1 MLLSSTRYSSTDK
14 QNAAAEAGEKGEAAI
29 GCTRGR
35 IDGGRFRRLPNP
47 PGRAMTAICLP
58 MPTAEQE
65 RVAFGNDFNP
75 AKTLNGAIAL
85 AAAGDL
91 AGPAVALM
99 RAVFACPAADAR
111 LREAMIV
118 RTAVR
123 LNCIYAVHASTRIAL
138 NSGFSKTEVEALTA
152 DGPVAGID
160 PDIVLI
166 ARMADDI
173 ADRAT
178 LEEDSLEVAIER
190 WGVDNTRKLIL
201 MLSWFNL
208 VNRYESA
215 CRVPIDSDEK
225 LARSSGPI

>member
-1 MLLSSTRYSSTDK
+1 M
-14 QNAAAEAGEKGEAAI
+14 
-29 GCTRGR
+29 
-35 IDGGRFRRLPNP
+35 FNP
-47 PGRAMTAICLP
+47 PRRAMTDICLP
-58 MPTAEQE
+58 MPTAEE
-65 RVAFGNDFNP
+65 ARAAFGNDFDP
-75 AKTLNGAIAL
+75 DGTLNGAIAR
-85 AAAGDL
+85 AAVGDL

-138 NSGFSKTEVEALTA
+138 NSGLSKTEVEALTA
-152 DGPVAGID
+152 DAPVAGID

-166 ARMADDI
+166 AGMADDI

-178 LEEDSLEVAIER
+178 LGEDLLEASIER
-190 WGVDNTRKLIL
+190 WGVDKTRKLIL

-215 CRVPIDSDEK
+215 CRVPSDSDEK
-225 LARSSGPI
+225 LARSFGPI

>member
-1 MLLSSTRYSSTDK
+1 
-14 QNAAAEAGEKGEAAI
+14 
-29 GCTRGR
+29 
-35 IDGGRFRRLPNP
+35 
-47 PGRAMTAICLP
+47 MTAICLP
-58 MPTAEQE
+58 MPTAEE
-65 RVAFGNDFNP
+65 GRAAFGDDFNP
-75 AKTLNGAIAL
+75 DKTLNGAIAL

-91 AGPAVALM
+91 ALPALMLM

-138 NSGFSKTEVEALTA
+138 NSGLSKTEVDALTA

-160 PDIVLI
+160 PNIVLI
-166 ARMADDI
+166 AQMADDI
-173 ADRAT
+173 ADRANLREDL
-178 LEEDSLEVAIER
+178 LETAIER

-215 CRVPIDSDEK
+215 CRVPMDSDLK
-225 LARSSGPI
+225 LAHSSGPI

>member
-1 MLLSSTRYSSTDK
+1 
-14 QNAAAEAGEKGEAAI
+14 
-29 GCTRGR
+29 
-35 IDGGRFRRLPNP
+35 
-47 PGRAMTAICLP
+47 
-58 MPTAEQE
+58 MPTNEEVRAIL
-65 RVAFGNDFNP
+65 GSDFNP
-75 AKTLNGAIAL
+75 EKTLNGAIAL

-99 RAVFACPAADAR
+99 RAVFACSAADPR

-123 LNCIYAVHASTRIAL
+123 LNCIYAVYASARIAL
-138 NSGFSKTEVEALTA
+138 NSGLSKAEVEALA
-152 DGPVAGID
+152 AEGPVTGID

-166 ARMADDI
+166 AQMADDI
-173 ADRAT
+173 ADHAT
-178 LEEDSLEVAIER
+178 LGQNLLKAAIER
-190 WGVDNTRKLIL
+190 WGTDNTRKLIL

-215 CRVPIDSDEK
+215 CRVPADSDEK

>member
-1 MLLSSTRYSSTDK
+1 MTD
-14 QNAAAEAGEKGEAAI
+14 
-29 GCTRGR
+29 
-35 IDGGRFRRLPNP
+35 
-47 PGRAMTAICLP
+47 ICLP
-58 MPTAEQE
+58 LATDEEA
-65 RVAFGNDFNP
+65 RAVFGNDFNP
-75 AKTLNGAIAL
+75 DKTLNGAIAL

-99 RAVFACPAADAR
+99 RAVFACPATDAR
-111 LREAMIV
+111 LRESMIV

-123 LNCIYAVHASTRIAL
+123 LNCIYAVHASKRIAF
-138 NSGFSKTEVEALTA
+138 NSGLSKTEVEALSA

-178 LEEDSLEVAIER
+178 LGADVLEAAIER
-190 WGVDNTRKLIL
+190 WGVGNTRKKIL

-215 CRVPIDSDEK
+215 CRVPHDSDEK
-225 LARSSGPI
+225 LAQSSGPI

>member
-1 MLLSSTRYSSTDK
+1 
-14 QNAAAEAGEKGEAAI
+14 
-29 GCTRGR
+29 
-35 IDGGRFRRLPNP
+35 
-47 PGRAMTAICLP
+47 MTNIYLP
-58 MPTAEQE
+58 MPTAEETQA
-65 RVAFGNDFNP
+65 AFGNDFNP
-75 AKTLNGAIAL
+75 DKTLNGAIAL

-91 AGPAVALM
+91 ARPALMLM

-138 NSGFSKTEVEALTA
+138 NSGLLKIEVDALIA

-173 ADRAT
+173 ADRANLREDL
-178 LEEDSLEVAIER
+178 LETAIER

-215 CRVPIDSDEK
+215 CRVPMDSEEK
-225 LARSSGPI
+225 LTQSSGPI

>member
-1 MLLSSTRYSSTDK
+1 MTD
-14 QNAAAEAGEKGEAAI
+14 
-29 GCTRGR
+29 
-35 IDGGRFRRLPNP
+35 
-47 PGRAMTAICLP
+47 MCLP
-58 MPTAEQE
+58 MPTAEE
-65 RVAFGNDFNP
+65 ARATFGKDFDP
-75 AKTLNGAIAL
+75 DGTLNGAIAL

-99 RAVFACPAADAR
+99 RAVFACPAAEVR

-138 NSGFSKTEVEALTA
+138 NSGLSRTEVEALTA
-152 DGPVAGID
+152 AGPVSGID

-178 LEEDSLEVAIER
+178 LGEDLLGASIER

-201 MLSWFNL
+201 MLSWLNL
-208 VNRYESA
+208 VNRYESS
-215 CRVPIDSDEK
+215 CHVPRDSDEK

>member
-1 MLLSSTRYSSTDK
+1 
-14 QNAAAEAGEKGEAAI
+14 
-29 GCTRGR
+29 
-35 IDGGRFRRLPNP
+35 
-47 PGRAMTAICLP
+47 MTAICLL
-58 MPTAEQE
+58 MPSAEE
-65 RVAFGNDFNP
+65 VRVAFGNDFNP

-85 AAAGDL
+85 AASGDL

-99 RAVFACPAADAR
+99 KAVFACPAADAR

-123 LNCIYAVHASTRIAL
+123 LKCIYAVHASTRIAL
-138 NSGFSKTEVEALTA
+138 NSGLSKSEVEALTT
-152 DGPVAGID
+152 DDPVAGID

-173 ADRAT
+173 ADCAT
-178 LEEDSLEVAIER
+178 LEDDSLELSIER
-190 WGVDNTRKLIL
+190 WGADKTRKLIL
-201 MLSWFNL
+201 MLCWFNL

>member
-1 MLLSSTRYSSTDK
+1 MTD
-14 QNAAAEAGEKGEAAI
+14 
-29 GCTRGR
+29 
-35 IDGGRFRRLPNP
+35 
-47 PGRAMTAICLP
+47 ICLP
-58 MPTAEQE
+58 PPTAEE
-65 RVAFGNDFNP
+65 TRAIFGDDFNP
-75 AKTLNGAIAL
+75 DNTLNGAIAL

-91 AGPAVALM
+91 AGPAIALM
-99 RAVFACPAADAR
+99 KAVFACPAADAR
-111 LREAMIV
+111 LREAMIL

-138 NSGFSKTEVEALTA
+138 NSGLSKTEVEALAA
-152 DGPVAGID
+152 DGPVAGIN

-178 LEEDSLEVAIER
+178 LGADLLEAAINR

-215 CRVPIDSDEK
+215 CRVPSDSDEK
-225 LARSSGPI
+225 LARSSGPT

>member
-1 MLLSSTRYSSTDK
+1 MTD
-14 QNAAAEAGEKGEAAI
+14 
-29 GCTRGR
+29 
-35 IDGGRFRRLPNP
+35 
-47 PGRAMTAICLP
+47 ICLP
-58 MPTAEQE
+58 MPTTEEA
-65 RVAFGNDFNP
+65 RAAFGNDFNP
-75 AKTLNGAIAL
+75 DKTLNGAIAL

-91 AGPAVALM
+91 ALM

-123 LNCIYAVHASTRIAL
+123 LNCNYAVHASTRIAL
-138 NSGFSKTEVEALTA
+138 NNGLSKTEVEALTA

-178 LEEDSLEVAIER
+178 LGADLLEAAIER
-190 WGVDNTRKLIL
+190 WGIDNTRKLIL

-215 CRVPIDSDEK
+215 CRVPSDSDEK
-225 LARSSGPI
+225 LARSSGPT

>member
-1 MLLSSTRYSSTDK
+1 MPDIRLS
-14 QNAAAEAGEKGEAAI
+14 
-29 GCTRGR
+29 
-35 IDGGRFRRLPNP
+35 
-47 PGRAMTAICLP
+47 
-58 MPTAEQE
+58 MPTAEE
-65 RVAFGNDFNP
+65 GRAAFGIDFNP
-75 AKTLNGAIAL
+75 DKTLNGALAL

-123 LNCIYAVHASTRIAL
+123 LNCTYAMHASTRISL
-138 NSGFSKTEVEALTA
+138 NSGLSKNEVDALAA
-152 DGPVAGID
+152 DGPVSGID
-160 PDIVLI
+160 PNIVLI

-173 ADRAT
+173 ADCAT
-178 LEEDSLEVAIER
+178 LGEDLLEAAIER

-201 MLSWFNL
+201 MLGWFNL
-208 VNRYESA
+208 VNRYENA

-225 LARSSGPI
+225 LVRSSGPI

>member
-1 MLLSSTRYSSTDK
+1 
-14 QNAAAEAGEKGEAAI
+14 
-29 GCTRGR
+29 
-35 IDGGRFRRLPNP
+35 
-47 PGRAMTAICLP
+47 MTNICLP
-58 MPTAEQE
+58 MPTAEE
-65 RVAFGNDFNP
+65 ARVVFGSDFNSD
-75 AKTLNGAIAL
+75 KMLNGAIAL

-91 AGPAVALM
+91 AGPAIALM
-99 RAVFACPAADAR
+99 TAVFACPAAGAR
-111 LREAMIV
+111 FRETMTL

-123 LNCIYAVHASTRIAL
+123 LNCMYAVHASTRIAL
-138 NSGFSKTEVEALTA
+138 NSGLSQTEVEALTA
-152 DGPVAGID
+152 DGPVTGID

-178 LEEDSLEVAIER
+178 LGEGLLEAAIER
-190 WGVDNTRKLIL
+190 WGLDNMRKLIL

-225 LARSSGPI
+225 LARSSGPT

>member
-1 MLLSSTRYSSTDK
+1 MSDIR
-14 QNAAAEAGEKGEAAI
+14 
-29 GCTRGR
+29 
-35 IDGGRFRRLPNP
+35 
-47 PGRAMTAICLP
+47 LP
-58 MPTAEQE
+58 MPTAEE
-65 RVAFGNDFNP
+65 ARTAFGNDFDPDN
-75 AKTLNGAIAL
+75 TLNGAISL

-91 AGPAVALM
+91 AVPALALM

-111 LREAMIV
+111 MREAMIV

-123 LNCIYAVHASTRIAL
+123 LNCTYAVHASTRIAL
-138 NSGFSKTEVEALTA
+138 NSGLSTTEVEALTA
-152 DGPVAGID
+152 DRPVAGID

-173 ADRAT
+173 ADLAT
-178 LEEDSLEVAIER
+178 LGEDLLGAAIER

-215 CRVPIDSDEK
+215 CRVPSDSDEK
-225 LARSSGPI
+225 LGRSSGPI

>member
-1 MLLSSTRYSSTDK
+1 MSD
-14 QNAAAEAGEKGEAAI
+14 
-29 GCTRGR
+29 
-35 IDGGRFRRLPNP
+35 
-47 PGRAMTAICLP
+47 ICLP
-58 MPTAEQE
+58 MPTAEE
-65 RVAFGNDFNP
+65 VRAAFGNDFDP
-75 AKTLNGAIAL
+75 DRTLNGAIAL

-91 AGPAVALM
+91 AVPAVALM
-99 RAVFACPAADAR
+99 RAVFACPAAGAR
-111 LREAMIV
+111 MREAMIV

-138 NSGFSKTEVEALTA
+138 NSGLSTTEVEALTA

-178 LEEDSLEVAIER
+178 LGEDLLEAAIER
-190 WGVDNTRKLIL
+190 WVVDNTRKLIL

-215 CRVPIDSDEK
+215 CRVPSDSDEK
-225 LARSSGPI
+225 LARSSGPT

>member
-1 MLLSSTRYSSTDK
+1 MTD
-14 QNAAAEAGEKGEAAI
+14 
-29 GCTRGR
+29 
-35 IDGGRFRRLPNP
+35 
-47 PGRAMTAICLP
+47 MCLP
-58 MPTAEQE
+58 MPTAEE
-65 RVAFGNDFNP
+65 ARATFGKDFDP
-75 AKTLNGAIAL
+75 DGTLNGAIAL

-91 AGPAVALM
+91 AGPAIALM
-99 RAVFACPAADAR
+99 RAVFACPAANAR
-111 LREAMIV
+111 LREAMIL

-138 NSGFSKTEVEALTA
+138 NSGLSRTEVEALTA
-152 DGPVAGID
+152 AGPVSGID

-178 LEEDSLEVAIER
+178 LGEDLLGASIER
-190 WGVDNTRKLIL
+190 WGVDRTRKLIL

-215 CRVPIDSDEK
+215 CRVPSDSDEK
-225 LARSSGPI
+225 LARSFGFT

>member
-1 MLLSSTRYSSTDK
+1 MTD
-14 QNAAAEAGEKGEAAI
+14 
-29 GCTRGR
+29 
-35 IDGGRFRRLPNP
+35 
-47 PGRAMTAICLP
+47 MCLP
-58 MPTAEQE
+58 MPTVEEGRA
-65 RVAFGNDFNP
+65 AFGNDFNP
-75 AKTLNGAIAL
+75 DKTLNGAIAL

-91 AGPAVALM
+91 AVPAVALM

-111 LREAMIV
+111 LREAMIL

-123 LNCIYAVHASTRIAL
+123 LNCVYAVHASTRIAL
-138 NSGFSKTEVEALTA
+138 NSGLSEAEVEALTA
-152 DGPVAGID
+152 GGPVAGID

-178 LEEDSLEVAIER
+178 LGEDLLEAAIER

-215 CRVPIDSDEK
+215 CRVPIDSDKK

>member
-1 MLLSSTRYSSTDK
+1 
-14 QNAAAEAGEKGEAAI
+14 
-29 GCTRGR
+29 
-35 IDGGRFRRLPNP
+35 
-47 PGRAMTAICLP
+47 MTNICLP
-58 MPTAEQE
+58 MPTAEE
-65 RVAFGNDFNP
+65 ARAAFGSDFNP
-75 AKTLNGAIAL
+75 DKTLNGAIAL

-91 AGPAVALM
+91 AGPAVGLM

-123 LNCIYAVHASTRIAL
+123 LNCMYALHASARIAL
-138 NSGFSKTEVEALTA
+138 NSGLSQTEVEALTA

-178 LEEDSLEVAIER
+178 LGDHLLEAAIEH

-215 CRVPIDSDEK
+215 CRVPTDSDDK
-225 LARSSGPI
+225 VARSSGPTR

>member
-1 MLLSSTRYSSTDK
+1 
-14 QNAAAEAGEKGEAAI
+14 
-29 GCTRGR
+29 
-35 IDGGRFRRLPNP
+35 
-47 PGRAMTAICLP
+47 MTNICLP
-58 MPTAEQE
+58 IPTAEE
-65 RVAFGNDFNP
+65 ARAVFGNDFNP
-75 AKTLNGAIAL
+75 DTTLNGAIAL

-99 RAVFACPAADAR
+99 KAVFACPAADAR

-123 LNCIYAVHASTRIAL
+123 LNCRYAVHASKRIAL
-138 NSGFSKTEVEALTA
+138 NRGLSKIEVEALTA
-152 DGPVAGID
+152 DGPIAGID

-178 LEEDSLEVAIER
+178 LGEELLEAAIER

-208 VNRYESA
+208 VNRYENA
-215 CRVPIDSDEK
+215 CRVPNDSDEK

>member
-1 MLLSSTRYSSTDK
+1 
-14 QNAAAEAGEKGEAAI
+14 
-29 GCTRGR
+29 
-35 IDGGRFRRLPNP
+35 
-47 PGRAMTAICLP
+47 MTAICLP
-58 MPTAEQE
+58 MPTAEE
-65 RVAFGNDFNP
+65 ARAAFGNNFDP
-75 AKTLNGAIAL
+75 DGTLNGAIAL
-85 AAAGDL
+85 AGAGDL

-99 RAVFACPAADAR
+99 RAVFACPAADVK

-123 LNCIYAVHASTRIAL
+123 LNCLYAVHAATRIAL
-138 NSGFSKTEVEALTA
+138 NSGLSKTEVEALTA

-173 ADRAT
+173 ADCAT
-178 LEEDSLEVAIER
+178 LGADLLEAAIKR

-215 CRVPIDSDEK
+215 CRVPNDSDEK
-225 LARSSGPI
+225 LARSSGPLMAR